1 MEENIPM
8 AEEASVVEE
17 VKVDNAEVEE
27 RNPFDQFTSFA
38 QNLKEDHTRLQEENK
53 RLLELIDNS
62 SRRERGLVEDNDFL
76 RQQYKQSSEAAFNLS
91 KENQEQSNK
100 IQLLENQLTVGL
112 SARENFQINTLNEM
126 SKRLEVLK
134 SQRQLDLESNERSQE
149 SNTRE
154 RAGMYTELRS
164 QYEDLRKEYMS
175 YVSLTKLQ
183 LEQRDQRSNQ
193 LELRIQDLEKLTN
206 Q

>member
-1 MEENIPM
+1 MLEL
-8 AEEASVVEE
+8 
-17 VKVDNAEVEE
+17 VDNS
-27 RNPFDQFTSFA
+27 N
-38 QNLKEDHTRLQEENK
+38 
-53 RLLELIDNS
+53 
-62 SRRERGLVEDNDFL
+62 RRERGLIEDNDFL

-134 SQRQLDLESNERSQE
+134 SQRQLDLESNERSEE

-175 YVSLTKLQ
+175 YVSVTKLQ
-183 LEQRDQRSNQ
+183 IEQRDQRSNQ
-193 LELRIQDLEKLTN
+193 LESRIQDLEKLTN